1 MMSQPVL
8 VDKTGALAAPRP
20 AKSFGPTADRAP
32 HTPQKGRGFTLIEMM
47 VAVVVLGAVT
57 TIAFPLM
64 SSGIMRQSVRSA
76 ADAIRVMHGRAR
88 DHASQ
93 RSQPTVIDLKG
104 GIVAIRSIN
113 PLTGAP
119 DTLGAVQSMPD
130 RFGVT
135 VSATR
140 DSLVFDGRG
149 IGMEGSA
156 TRIYLS
162 RGTYADTIEISAL
175 GRIR

>member
-1 MMSQPVL
+1 MSQPVL
-8 VDKTGALAAPRP
+8 VDKIGAFAAPRP
-20 AKSFGPTADRAP
+20 TQSFGPTADRAP
-32 HTPQKGRGFTLIEMM
+32 RTPQKGRGFTLIEMM
-47 VAVVVLGAVT
+47 IAVVVLGA
-57 TIAFPLM
+57 ISAIGFPPLRDA
-64 SSGIMRQSVRSA
+64 IMRQRVRSA
-76 ADAIRVMHGRAR
+76 ADAITVMHTRAR

-93 RSQPTVIDLKG
+93 RSQLTVIDLKG

-113 PLTGAP
+113 PLAGAP
-119 DTLGAVQSMPD
+119 DTFGVVQSMPD

-149 IGMEGSA
+149 IGMEGYA
-156 TRIYLS
+156 TRVYLS
-162 RGTYADTIEISAL
+162 RETYADTIEISAL